1 MVSLCDVAHVW
12 VLLAPSLTC
21 GEGVSALRLR
31 SAISFSGGTGHQRP
45 RGRPNLI
52 ERIDSLYNGRGMAD
66 GRFNQVLLP
75 FGDPL
80 SGLPTHESKVFP
92 GHLDV
97 GYARFDKRA
106 CARSVPGSSV
116 NRKEST

>member
-1 MVSLCDVAHVW
+1 VGKECLLFGCGA
-12 VLLAPSLTC
+12 LLAFL
-21 GEGVSALRLR
+21 EE
-31 SAISFSGGTGHQRP
+31 TGHQLP
-45 RGRPNLI
+45 HCRPNLI
-52 ERIDSLYNGRGMAD
+52 ERTDSLYNGRGMAD

-80 SGLPTHESKVFP
+80 SGLPTHESKVFL

-106 CARSVPGSSV
+106 CVRSVPGSSV